1 MFSGSPTNT
10 AVNEKVDSDL
20 EELQEEEIWAYIE
33 ASPTKAAPDGTFSVV
48 HNDTFGIFQPS
59 AKIDIPGRWNKI
71 PSRVDV
77 AGLEDDEWIPPHE
90 FLKKK
95 RAAYTGLPW
104 SFSMCQGIGRTL
116 KGRDALEFRDAVLRM
131 TGFIEN

>member
-1 MFSGSPTNT
+1 M
-10 AVNEKVDSDL
+10 VDEKVDSYL
-20 EELQEEEIWAYIE
+20 EELQEEEIWACIE
-33 ASPTKAAPDGTFSVV
+33 VSPTKAAPNETFSVV
-48 HNDTFGIFQPS
+48 DNDTSGIFQPS
-59 AKIDIPGRWNKI
+59 IKIGIPGRWNKI

-77 AGLEDDEWIPPHE
+77 IGLEDGEWIPPHE

-95 RAAYTGLPW
+95 RVAYTGLPW